1 MVYKNLKKIRESKG
15 VRQSYLAEKL
25 NISAMS
31 YSRMESGAT
40 KIDVERLKIISSLLD
55 VKIEVFFDNKLTES
69 VAKSRNPNK
78 EAI

>member
-1 MVYKNLKKIRESKG
+1 MVYENLKKIRESKG

-31 YSRMESGAT
+31 YSRMESGVT
-40 KIDVERLKIISSLLD
+40 KIDVERLRVISSLLG
-55 VKIEVFFDNKLTES
+55 VKIEVFFDNELTES
-69 VAKSRNPNK
+69 VVIGRNPRG